1 MEAQEN
7 PVPNQAIAAV
17 IGEHKMGKAMLSS
30 TTSALS
36 PACRPTASERTLPR
50 AKQKRGRRKME
61 YFAGLDV
68 SIDETAICVVDD
80 GGTVVLTSSVA
91 TDPAAIAEVLRPY
104 AERLR
109 RVGHEAGSLSPWLHP
124 ELLALG
130 VPVVCLETRHVR
142 AAMSAQRNKT
152 DAADALGIAHIVRTG
167 WFRQAHIKTEACYR
181 IRLLLSQRRNL
192 KRKFLDLE
200 NSIRHSLK
208 VFGIR
213 LGTVGRGGFEKAV
226 NEAVVATGD
235 AMTCG
240 VMTCMLRARAAL
252 WSEYLTLNKLVV
264 QLAMRDELCRR
275 FMQIPGVGPI
285 AALSFSSAIDDPK
298 RFRRSRDVAA
308 YFGLTGKRWQS
319 GSSIDIKG
327 RISKAGDADV
337 RRALYEAASALL
349 TRFKGRDLVKSWGL
363 KLAKSKCHAKA
374 RVAVARK
381 LAVVM
386 HAMWRDGTFYVGDP
400 RATAQER
407 DATMAAKVQR
417 LSYARS

>member
-1 MEAQEN
+1 
-7 PVPNQAIAAV
+7 
-17 IGEHKMGKAMLSS
+17 MGKEMLSS
-30 TTSALS
+30 TTSEL
-36 PACRPTASERTLPR
+36 PPTCRPTAAGCTLVP

-80 GGTVVLTSSVA
+80 GGAVALTRSVT

-226 NEAVVATGD
+226 NEAVAAVGD
-235 AMTCG
+235 VMTSG

-252 WSEYLTLNKLVV
+252 WTEYLTLNKLVV

-275 FMQIPGVGPI
+275 FMEIPGVGPI

-400 RATAQER
+400 RATKEER
-407 DATMAAKVQR
+407 DAAMAAKVER
-417 LSYARS
+417 LSYAHS